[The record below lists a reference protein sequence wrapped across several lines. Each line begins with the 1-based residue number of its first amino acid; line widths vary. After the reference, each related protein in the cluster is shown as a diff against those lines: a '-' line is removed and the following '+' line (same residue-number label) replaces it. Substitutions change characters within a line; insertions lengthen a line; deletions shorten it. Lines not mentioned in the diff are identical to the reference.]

1 MDFKDALQKVLK
13 ADKHTH
19 GGPFLL
25 YSRVCDLIGNDYDA
39 KKAAEEFYRLDAKYK
54 ITETIQ
60 SSIPVRYKERKKLRY
75 RIKPVPPPAENTFVF
90 YDTSAATVHLCEK
103 CPRIHAETIR
113 RVSYAKA
120 KRLDVCRKYPGIPW
134 WTFAHKQ
141 LAQKVSPNI
150 CRRCGGFH
158 ANLFA

>member
-1 MDFKDALQKVLK
+1 MDFQKALLYSLKV
-13 ADKHTH
+13 DKRI
-19 GGPFLL
+19 GRNPFLL
-25 YSRVCDLIGNDYDA
+25 YSRISDVAGNDYEA
-39 KKAAEEFYRLDAKYK
+39 KKAAEEFYRLDVKYK

-60 SSIPVRYKERKKLRY
+60 NSVPVRYKKRKKLRY

-90 YDTSAATVHLCEK
+90 YDTSTATVHLCEK
-103 CPRIHAETIR
+103 CPRIHAETTR
-113 RVSYAKA
+113 RASYAKA

-150 CRRCGGFH
+150 CRRCGGF
-158 ANLFA
+158 